1 MGIGPVSITAAKIQK
16 IAHVPLKKDQDGH
29 VVGDTEVD
37 ITLRVPHSLYV
48 SNTVRLNN
56 AWARQADV
64 SGTLDFIEQT
74 QLFEDSRK
82 SADSNGHS
90 AGFDGKGTTLTAV
103 EPIGARSKKKGAETP
118 A

>member
-1 MGIGPVSITAAKIQK
+1 MGIGPVQITAAKIQK

-82 SADSNGHS
+82 SAESNGHHKDTDTAS
-90 AGFDGKGTTLTAV
+90 LTKV
-103 EPIGARSKKKGAETP
+103 TPIGGAKKKGAETP

>member
-1 MGIGPVSITAAKIQK
+1 MGIGPVQITAAKIQK
-16 IAHVPLKKDQDGH
+16 LAHVPLKKDQDGH

-74 QLFEDSRK
+74 QLFEDARK
-82 SADSNGHS
+82 SAGSNGH
-90 AGFDGKGTTLTAV
+90 GKDADLAHLSKV
-103 EPIGARSKKKGAETP
+103 VPIGAKGKQKGEKART
-118 A
+118 

>member
-1 MGIGPVSITAAKIQK
+1 MGIGPVDITNAKIQK
-16 IAHVPLKKDQDGH
+16 IAHVPLKKDQEGH

-64 SGTLDFIEQT
+64 SGTLDFVEQT
-74 QLFEDSRK
+74 QLFEQSRR
-82 SADSNGHS
+82 DVELNGHD
-90 AGFDGKGTTLTAV
+90 AGADKAAGKLTKV
-103 EPIGARSKKKGAETP
+103 EPIGGKKKRDKTP